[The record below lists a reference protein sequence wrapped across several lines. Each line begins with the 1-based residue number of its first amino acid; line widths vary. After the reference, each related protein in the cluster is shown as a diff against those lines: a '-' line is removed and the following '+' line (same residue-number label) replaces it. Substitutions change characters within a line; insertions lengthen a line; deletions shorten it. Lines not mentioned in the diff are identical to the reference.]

1 MADIIKDRRRNTAQV
16 EERVSDEIRCDGA
29 FDHDPNF
36 EYIIE
41 DDTNGFN
48 ENDDPVY
55 EQQQLRRP
63 LRLWNS
69 VWNPGGLEKD
79 CDYCHILFIDTELP
93 SFCCDRSEVLLG
105 EIFKE
110 PPQYM
115 KDILLDSIT
124 SKYSR
129 TVSAGDPR
137 GETYSMTINGR
148 LFHRFDGIT
157 AQENGQEKLEEI
169 NTLDSDFAT
178 NGHVEL
184 LRGVQNDEEYNK
196 LEDYIS
202 KIGEFLSQNN
212 RYTQLLYTA
221 REIVQQ
227 EITDMGLTRDET
239 NVEFTNIEPTAPTNS
254 EDHTSLTRS

>member
-1 MADIIKDRRRNTAQV
+1 MPKPEIDNGTMADRLRDTQRNAAQV
-16 EERVSDEIRCDGA
+16 AEIALEEIRRDGA
-29 FDHDPNF
+29 FDYDPNF

-55 EQQQLRRP
+55 EQQQQPQRP
-63 LRLWNS
+63 LRLQNS
-69 VWNPGGLEKD
+69 VA
-79 CDYCHILFIDTELP
+79 
-93 SFCCDRSEVLLG
+93 EVLLG

-115 KDILLDSIT
+115 KDILLDPIT

-129 TVSAGDPR
+129 TISAGDPR

-148 LFHRFDGIT
+148 LFHRFDGII

-169 NTLDSDFAT
+169 NTLYSDFAT

-184 LRGVQNDEEYNK
+184 LRGVLQNDEE
-196 LEDYIS
+196 
-202 KIGEFLSQNN
+202 
-212 RYTQLLYTA
+212 
-221 REIVQQ
+221 
-227 EITDMGLTRDET
+227 
-239 NVEFTNIEPTAPTNS
+239 
-254 EDHTSLTRS
+254 